1 MKQFFVLLAAFW
13 SLLTFAAPKYEVRA
27 VWLTTFGGLD
37 WPRNKANTEA
47 GRLAQQQELCDILDR
62 LQQDGINAVYMQ
74 TRIRGAV
81 IYPSAIEPWDGAL
94 TGRYDKDP
102 GYDPL
107 QFAIEECHRRGME
120 CHAWVVAIPAFKI
133 KDAKALGK
141 RSLLRT
147 HPKLLYKHNGSYYL
161 DPSLQGSADYLE
173 SICREIAGK
182 YDIDGIHFDYIR
194 YPEKTQK
201 TRSDWRRDNIT
212 RIVRQL
218 YKAIKEEKPWI
229 RVSCSP
235 VGKYRD
241 VSRYSA
247 KGWNAYNAV
256 YQDAVLWMKE
266 GIMDMISP
274 MMYFRGNDFFPFAA
288 DWQEQSHGKV
298 IAPGLGIYFLDPK
311 EKDWS
316 LSEVTRE
323 LRFIRQMGLGGAAYF
338 RTRFLLDDVKG
349 LETWLRN
356 HYYTTAA
363 LMPPLVNEELK
374 NEELKNEELKN
385 VECSRKSAL
394 TNEGLSGGK
403 RTPRYVLYAS
413 DTYPV
418 DTENPENIVRVFWGE
433 VTYNT
438 LAARLFGK
446 HLAVTRLDDFG
457 NESAP
462 TELTL

>member
-1 MKQFFVLLAAFW
+1 MPHRKGTLFFLIFAGMKQFFLLLAPFW
-13 SLLTFAAPKYEVRA
+13 CLLTFAAPKHEVRA

-37 WPRNKANTEA
+37 WPRAKANTEA
-47 GRLAQQQELCDILDR
+47 GRQAQQQELRDILDR
-62 LQQDGINAVYMQ
+62 LQQDGINTIYLQ

-94 TGRYDKDP
+94 TGRYDRHP

-120 CHAWVVAIPAFKI
+120 CHAWMVAIPAFKVG
-133 KDAKALGK
+133 DAKALGRK
-141 RSLLRT
+141 SLIYT
-147 HPKLLYKHNGSYYL
+147 HPKLLYRHNGSYYL
-161 DPSLQGSADYLE
+161 DPSLPGTADYLE
-173 SICREIAGK
+173 SLCREVARN

-194 YPEKTQK
+194 YPEKTAR
-201 TRSDWRRDNIT
+201 TREDWRRENIT

-218 YKAIKEEKPWI
+218 YGAIKEEKPWI
-229 RVSCSP
+229 KVSCSP

-247 KGWNAYNAV
+247 RGWNAYHAV
-256 YQDAVLWMKE
+256 YQDAVLWMQE

-274 MMYFRGNDFFPFAA
+274 MMYFRGNHFFPFAA
-288 DWQEQSHGKV
+288 DWQEQSHGRV
-298 IAPGLGIYFLDPK
+298 IAPGLGIYFLDPG
-311 EKDWS
+311 EKDWD

-323 LRFIRQMGLGGAAYF
+323 LRFIRQQGMGGAAYF

-349 LETWLRN
+349 LETWLRH
-356 HYYTTAA
+356 HYYTTTA
-363 LMPPLVNEELK
+363 LTPPLK
-374 NEELKNEELKN
+374 NAHTYPTSL
-385 VECSRKSAL
+385 R
-394 TNEGLSGGK
+394 

-418 DTENPENIVRVFWGE
+418 DTSAPENIVRVFWGE
-433 VTYNT
+433 VKYNM

-446 HLAVTRLDDFG
+446 HLAVTTLDDYG

-462 TELTL
+462 VDIEE